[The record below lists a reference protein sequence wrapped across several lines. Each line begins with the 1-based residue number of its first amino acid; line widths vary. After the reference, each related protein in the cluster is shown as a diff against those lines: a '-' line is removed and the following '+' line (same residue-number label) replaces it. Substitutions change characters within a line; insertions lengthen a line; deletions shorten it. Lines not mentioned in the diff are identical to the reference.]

1 MKIKLVI
8 ISLLLLLLL
17 LIQNS
22 TADSDITVRPSV
34 MVDYSIDPA
43 YLMPGD
49 EGIVTI
55 TLKNAAQDYYSTVP
69 VDSNKTE
76 IFDLTAQVIDAS
88 LLSNGNVQV
97 ISDRYYDVGLLGPGD
112 SIDFTYAIKVDEE
125 AKDGVEF
132 LDFVF
137 VGGGDMYDIKWKVPV
152 TIVSSGIKIINSET
166 SQDSDFI
173 VLDIANTRPNTIKSV
188 NIFSVTEGVVFE
200 PAQYFIGTM
209 DSDEMFTVQFDI
221 TPDEGIEQIDFKAQF
236 KNGNNWHESDIQTI
250 NVNNSKA
257 QTIMEKD
264 SNPLLVIGIVG
275 GMFAVIIIFFVVMRK
290 RRNTSE

>member
-8 ISLLLLLLL
+8 ISLLLLLL
-17 LIQNS
+17 IQNS
-22 TADSDITVRPSV
+22 TASSDITVRPSV

-49 EGIVTI
+49 EGTVTI
-55 TLKNAAQDYYSTVP
+55 TLKNAAQDYSYTVP
-69 VDSNKTE
+69 VDSNNNE

-88 LLSNGNVQV
+88 LLSNSNVQV
-97 ISDRYYDVGLLGPGD
+97 TSGRYSDVGLLGPGD
-112 SIDFTYAIKVDEE
+112 SIDFTYSIKVDED

-132 LDFVF
+132 LEFVF

-152 TIVSSGIKIINSET
+152 NIESSGIKIINSET

-188 NIFSVTEGVVFE
+188 NILSLTEGVVFE

-209 DSDEMFTVQFDI
+209 DSDEMFTIQFDI
-221 TPDEGIEQIDFKAQF
+221 IPDDEIEHIDFKAQF

-250 NVNNSKA
+250 QVNNSKPSTA
-257 QTIMEKD
+257 VGTK
-264 SNPLLVIGIVG
+264 SNTLLVIGIVG
-275 GMFAVIIIFFVVMRK
+275 GLFAVLIIFFIVMR
-290 RRNTSE
+290 RRRKSEEL

>member
-49 EGIVTI
+49 EGTVTI

-69 VDSNKTE
+69 VDFNKTE

-236 KNGNNWHESDIQTI
+236 KNGNNWHESDIRTI
-250 NVNNSKA
+250 NVNNSKSN
-257 QTIMEKD
+257 TIVEKD
-264 SNPLLVIGIVG
+264 SNPLLMLGIVG
-275 GMFAVIIIFFVVMRK
+275 GMFAVIIIVFVVMRK
-290 RRNTSE
+290 RRNSSE

>member
-8 ISLLLLLLL
+8 ISLLLLM

-22 TADSDITVRPSV
+22 TAVDSGITVRPSV

-49 EGIVTI
+49 VGTVTI
-55 TLKNAAQDYYSTVP
+55 TLKNAAQDYFSEVP
-69 VDSNKTE
+69 VDISNKE

-88 LLSNGNVQV
+88 LLSNSNVQV
-97 ISDRYYDVGLLGPGD
+97 TSDRYYDVGLLGPGD
-112 SIDFTYAIKVDEE
+112 SIDFTYSIKVDED
-125 AKDGVEF
+125 AKDGIEF

-137 VGGGDMYDIKWKVPV
+137 IGGGDMYDIKWKVPV

-166 SQDSDFI
+166 SPDSDFI

-250 NVNNSKA
+250 NVNNSKSL
-257 QTIMEKD
+257 TIVEKD
-264 SNPLLVIGIVG
+264 SNPLLVFGIVG

-290 RRNTSE
+290 RRSSSE

>member
-1 MKIKLVI
+1 MKNKLVI
-8 ISLLLLLLL
+8 ISLLLLLL
-17 LIQNS
+17 IQNS
-22 TADSDITVRPSV
+22 TAGSDITVRPSV

-49 EGIVTI
+49 EGTVTI
-55 TLKNAAQDYYSTVP
+55 TLKNAAQDYSYTVP
-69 VDSNKTE
+69 VDANNNE

-97 ISDRYYDVGLLGPGD
+97 TSDRYYDVGLLGPGD

-137 VGGGDMYDIKWKVPV
+137 IGGGDMYDIKWKVPV

-200 PAQYFIGTM
+200 PTQYFIGTM

-250 NVNNSKA
+250 NMNNSKA

-290 RRNTSE
+290 RRSSSE

>member
-8 ISLLLLLLL
+8 ISLLLLLL
-17 LIQNS
+17 IQNS
-22 TADSDITVRPSV
+22 TASSDITVRPSV

-49 EGIVTI
+49 EGTVTI
-55 TLKNAAQDYYSTVP
+55 TLKNAAQDYSYTVP
-69 VDSNKTE
+69 VDSNNNE

-88 LLSNGNVQV
+88 LLSNSNVQV
-97 ISDRYYDVGLLGPGD
+97 TSGRYSDVGLLGPGD
-112 SIDFTYAIKVDEE
+112 SIDFTYSIKVDED

-132 LDFVF
+132 LEFVF

-152 TIVSSGIKIINSET
+152 NIESSGIKIINSET

-188 NIFSVTEGVVFE
+188 NILSLTEGVVFE

-209 DSDEMFTVQFDI
+209 DSDEMFTIQFDI
-221 TPDEGIEQIDFKAQF
+221 IPDDDIEHIDFKAQF

-250 NVNNSKA
+250 QVNNSKPSTA
-257 QTIMEKD
+257 VGTK
-264 SNPLLVIGIVG
+264 SNTLLVIGIVG
-275 GMFAVIIIFFVVMRK
+275 GLFAVLIIFFIVMR
-290 RRNTSE
+290 RRRKSEEL

>member
-8 ISLLLLLLL
+8 ISLLLLLL
-17 LIQNS
+17 IQNS
-22 TADSDITVRPSV
+22 TASSDITVRPSV

-49 EGIVTI
+49 EGTVTI
-55 TLKNAAQDYYSTVP
+55 TLKNAAQDYSYTVP
-69 VDSNKTE
+69 VDSNNNE

-88 LLSNGNVQV
+88 LLSNSNVQV
-97 ISDRYYDVGLLGPGD
+97 TSGRYSDVGLLGPGD
-112 SIDFTYAIKVDEE
+112 SIDFTYSIKVDED

-132 LDFVF
+132 LEFVF
-137 VGGGDMYDIKWKVPV
+137 VGGGDMYDIKWKVPLN
-152 TIVSSGIKIINSET
+152 IESSGIKIINSET

-188 NIFSVTEGVVFE
+188 NILSLTEGVVFE

-209 DSDEMFTVQFDI
+209 DSDEMFTIQFDI
-221 TPDEGIEQIDFKAQF
+221 IPDDEIEHIDFKAQF

-250 NVNNSKA
+250 QVNNSKPSTA
-257 QTIMEKD
+257 VGTK
-264 SNPLLVIGIVG
+264 SNTLLVIGIVG
-275 GMFAVIIIFFVVMRK
+275 GLFAVLIIFFIVMR
-290 RRNTSE
+290 RRRKSEEL

>member
-8 ISLLLLLLL
+8 ISLLLLLL
-17 LIQNS
+17 IQNS
-22 TADSDITVRPSV
+22 TAGSDITVRPSV

-49 EGIVTI
+49 EGTVTI
-55 TLKNAAQDYYSTVP
+55 TLKNAAQDYSYTVP
-69 VDSNKTE
+69 VDANNNE

-97 ISDRYYDVGLLGPGD
+97 TSDRYYDVGLLGPGD

-137 VGGGDMYDIKWKVPV
+137 IGGGDMYDIKWKVPV

-200 PAQYFIGTM
+200 PTQYFIGTM

-250 NVNNSKA
+250 NMNNSKA

-290 RRNTSE
+290 RRSSSE

>member
-8 ISLLLLLLL
+8 ISLLLLLL
-17 LIQNS
+17 IQNS
-22 TADSDITVRPSV
+22 TAGSDITVRPSV

-49 EGIVTI
+49 EGTVTI
-55 TLKNAAQDYYSTVP
+55 TLKNAAQDYSYTVP
-69 VDSNKTE
+69 VDANNNE

-97 ISDRYYDVGLLGPGD
+97 TSDRYYDVGLLGPGD

-137 VGGGDMYDIKWKVPV
+137 IGGGDMYDIKWKVPV

-250 NVNNSKA
+250 NMNNSKA

-290 RRNTSE
+290 RRSSSE